1 MSSADHLGAYAGGW
15 TNGDPA
21 AILAATADG
30 YVFDDPNAGRIAKAD
45 FDAYFAQL
53 KDTVDAIRGGK
64 PEKNFMDLTEVVTH
78 EADGVVTAWCWWSIP
93 GTDIQGSGL
102 LKVSDDG
109 VVSERITYYTALGG

>member
-1 MSSADHLGAYAGGW
+1 MSRADHLGAYAGGW

-30 YVFDDPNAGRIAKAD
+30 YVFDDPNAGAIAKGD
-45 FDAYFAQL
+45 FAAYFAEL
-53 KDTVDAIRGGK
+53 KEMLDTIRGDTAQQT
-64 PEKNFMDLTEVVTH
+64 FIDLTEIATND
-78 EADGVVTAWCWWSIP
+78 EGGVLTAWCWWSFP

-109 VVSERITYYTALGG
+109 VVSERIAYYTALAG

>member
-1 MSSADHLGAYAGGW
+1 MSRADHLGAYAGGW

-30 YVFDDPNAGRIAKAD
+30 YVFDDPNAGAIAKGD
-45 FDAYFAQL
+45 FAAYFAEL
-53 KDTVDAIRGGK
+53 KETLDTNDDGGV
-64 PEKNFMDLTEVVTH
+64 L
-78 EADGVVTAWCWWSIP
+78 TAWCWWSFP

-109 VVSERITYYTALGG
+109 VVSERLTYYTALPG